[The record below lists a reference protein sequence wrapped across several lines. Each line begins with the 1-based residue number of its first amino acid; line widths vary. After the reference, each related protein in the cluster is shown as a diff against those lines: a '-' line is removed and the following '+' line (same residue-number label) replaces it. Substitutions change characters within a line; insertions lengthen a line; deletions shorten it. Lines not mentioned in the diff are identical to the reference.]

1 MTDQWD
7 PRAPQTGAQAPDLQL
22 LDEAGKPTK
31 LSLLARGEPL
41 LLLFFAGTSDEGG
54 RALLRDYRDLTLALH
69 LAGVK
74 LMGVAHGEPAAISY
88 LRMEMGIGFPLL
100 ADPDGSQL
108 SRFGMDER
116 TGLFLLDRGLRV
128 RQRASGGRA
137 SAGALLQFIKRGGGK
152 KPKVKFA
159 ERVSHFVKAIQAALK
174 PRPLVR

>member
-1 MTDQWD
+1 MTEHWD
-7 PRAPQTGAQAPDLQL
+7 PRAPQTGGQAPDLQL
-22 LDEAGKPTK
+22 FDEAGKPRR
-31 LSLLARGEPL
+31 LSLLARGGPL

-69 LAGVK
+69 LAGVR

-108 SRFGMDER
+108 ARFGMDEQ
-116 TGLFLLDRGLRV
+116 TGLFLLDRGLHV
-128 RQRASGGRA
+128 RQRAAGGRA
-137 SAGALLQFIKRGGGK
+137 SGTALLQFIKRGGAK
-152 KPKVKFA
+152 KPKVKFG
-159 ERVSHFVKAIQAALK
+159 ERVSHFIKILQAAIK